1 MTVNIN
7 RMPCRLVSEEEKTL
21 QGSTVNHVQ
30 RLERKTSRYQPPAH
44 LLHLLTCK
52 QCTCTATNQEA
63 TVDDLFINDFS
74 WEVPGYHR
82 PLQFVLSINVF
93 SFRQMMRLAGGKIAS
108 LLDNKQHQ
116 KESVTEKLGKWMPES
131 VLKEHV
137 ESPPPPSY
145 ITVLH
150 RVSTH
155 VYLEED
161 KTPRAITETRSETR
175 QRLPLAKLPSWFT
188 SLPADAEYKTR
199 K

>member
-52 QCTCTATNQEA
+52 QCTCIATNQEA

-108 LLDNKQHQ
+108 FPDKKQWRKVLQRNWDGCQIGERVLLK
-116 KESVTEKLGKWMPES
+116 
-131 VLKEHV
+131 
-137 ESPPPPSY
+137 
-145 ITVLH
+145 
-150 RVSTH
+150 STS
-155 VYLEED
+155 
-161 KTPRAITETRSETR
+161 RTRP
-175 QRLPLAKLPSWFT
+175 LPLT
-188 SLPADAEYKTR
+188 SLCYIVSQPTSTWKGAACHL
-199 K
+199 